1 MIIGFQRIRSGLY
14 RNFIPISDFKQHELL
29 ISNFSEVRK
38 LVFTI
43 DSNKIKTILPRVTE
57 VVLNDLFEKYYWE
70 ICIKVDAL
78 HSEQISY
85 ILTMSCSKQSTK
97 CLSTNIVVY
106 LENKRRNGNLALC
119 IGYTHT
125 QAILLLALSRQYVM
139 SVF

>member
-78 HSEQISY
+78 HSE
-85 ILTMSCSKQSTK
+85 
-97 CLSTNIVVY
+97 
-106 LENKRRNGNLALC
+106 
-119 IGYTHT
+119 
-125 QAILLLALSRQYVM
+125 
-139 SVF
+139 